1 MSMSFIVLAA
11 CQEKS
16 MIVNPVSDQQD
27 VNGQYQVVSQY
38 ALAPSIDSYYPLQNG
53 NNVEAGFVHVYNDQ
67 SYIYVSYFMND
78 GWQLDSA
85 CVKVGNS
92 VNESPLNIQAAPG
105 GAICN
110 KMDPNRGGY
119 AQKLSIAQLGYQM
132 NDLVVIVTQAD
143 VNKVASNGEV
153 VGKEVFWAG
162 DLNGAGSE
170 WSHYLM
176 YKLHLDPKQI
186 ENIGNIQ
193 DNGIPEG
200 DVNL

>member
-1 MSMSFIVLAA
+1 LAA

-16 MIVNPVSDQQD
+16 MIVNPVSDQED
-27 VNGQYQVVSQY
+27 ANGQYQVVSQY
-38 ALAPSIDSYYPLQNG
+38 AIAPSIDSYYPLQNG

-67 SYIYVSYFMND
+67 SYIYISYFMND

-85 CVKVGNS
+85 CMRVGNS

-119 AQKLSIAQLGYQM
+119 AQRMSIAELGYQM

-143 VNKVASNGEV
+143 VNKIDANGDL
-153 VGKEVFWAG
+153 VGKEVFYAG
-162 DLNGAGSE
+162 NLNGPGSE
-170 WSHYLM
+170 WSHYLL
-176 YKLHLDPKQI
+176 YKLHLDPQRI
-186 ENIGNIQ
+186 ENAGRIQ
-193 DNGIPEG
+193 ANEMPEVN
-200 DVNL
+200 VNL